1 MGRTQLP
8 KPFSHACFPASGPAP
23 SQPACPFPRPPER
36 GTGTAPG
43 ADGEGGSALP
53 SAGTAG
59 PLRPP
64 RPRRHGGRGLRRACP
79 HPPPPGPL
87 HPSLPAP
94 LTAAERRSWLGSM
107 AAARRGPPP
116 PPSPAVGPGAV
127 VGAAPGKRGRGGAGP
142 HRGLPSSLRPSLRRG
157 RAARGSGA
165 RGRASRHGRGG
176 ESRTSCLGV
185 RGVCL
190 PGNPVSG
197 PGCRGLRLWE
207 GRTVPQGLRGASVCP
222 SLSSARLAPASSPAL
237 SGRAVPVV
245 GTRA

>member
-8 KPFSHACFPASGPAP
+8 KPFSHACFPASVPKL
-23 SQPACPFPRPPER
+23 SQPACPCLGPRSGGRHGPR
-36 GTGTAPG
+36 

-59 PLRPP
+59 PPRPS

-79 HPPPPGPL
+79 RPPLPGPL

-116 PPSPAVGPGAV
+116 PPSPAPGPGAAAR
-127 VGAAPGKRGRGGAGP
+127 AAPGKRGRGGAGP

-176 ESRTSCLGV
+176 EGKAAHHV
-185 RGVCL
+185 
-190 PGNPVSG
+190 
-197 PGCRGLRLWE
+197 
-207 GRTVPQGLRGASVCP
+207 
-222 SLSSARLAPASSPAL
+222 
-237 SGRAVPVV
+237 
-245 GTRA
+245 